1 MSFVLVICILDR
13 YSYFS
18 LQTGNSWIYMYPE
31 GLKDVLM
38 IMKNKYGNPP
48 IYITENGK

>member
-1 MSFVLVICILDR
+1 MFC
-13 YSYFS
+13 
-18 LQTGNSWIYMYPE
+18 LQMGNPWIYMYPD
-31 GLKDVLM
+31 GLKDLLM

>member
-1 MSFVLVICILDR
+1 M
-13 YSYFS
+13 
-18 LQTGNSWIYMYPE
+18 GNPWIYMYPD
-31 GLKDVLM
+31 GLKDLLM